1 MNEIIYCIAQH
12 PQRSMKT
19 EHIVKILKTPKNFLT
34 CSLSALLG
42 HGNTKAFESDLI
54 TKVCTYSCIGNKIE

>member
-19 EHIVKILKTPKNFLT
+19 EHIVKILKTPKKTNEICLKRLF
-34 CSLSALLG
+34 SFQE
-42 HGNTKAFESDLI
+42 NDR
-54 TKVCTYSCIGNKIE
+54 